1 MGYES
6 TFSMT
11 VACGVAVPLNKRFVP
26 TMRNATIKAGMPV
39 AASYDSWWMWAAMK
53 PHLAT
58 VPKYWADQATSDLSL
73 WPRFDDLID
82 HALGTADHDLTFVW
96 ELGGTEAN
104 DDQGDADVLVL
115 ALKGTTHTTG
125 KCWNATTCAAGRPYM
140 ERDNVGPA
148 ACALDACTADAVK
161 AACTSTG
168 ARLQPDV
175 DPEALVA
182 LAKTADTLDLARAS
196 ADVKTVL
203 AFLGLNAQ
211 AAATECVPSW
221 HLVVRGVGG

>member
-11 VACGVAVPLNKRFVP
+11 VACGTAVPLDKRFVP
-26 TMRNATIKAGMPV
+26 TMRAATLKAGMPV

-58 VPKYWADQATSDLSL
+58 IPKHWAYSTTSNPSL

-82 HALGTADHDLTFVW
+82 HALGTADHDLTLVW
-96 ELGGTEAN
+96 ELGDTNAA

-125 KCWNATTCAAGRPYM
+125 KCWNAPTCAAGRPHM
-140 ERDNVGPA
+140 ERDNVEPA
-148 ACALDACTADAVK
+148 TCKLDVCTADAVK
-161 AACTSTG
+161 AAWTSTG
-168 ARLQPDV
+168 ARLEPDTDPDV
-175 DPEALVA
+175 LDA
-182 LAKTADTLDLARAS
+182 LAKTTDTLDLARAS

-203 AFLGLNAQ
+203 AFLGLDAQ
-211 AAATECVPSW
+211 AATGCVPSW
-221 HLVVRGVGG
+221 CLVVRGVGG